1 MNRSLHELELRV
13 GILKSVSEALRE
25 QCLAIARD
33 KSPSASI
40 NLARLAASQ
49 HGVSGMEVL
58 AVAKAARWLAVIR
71 RDHGEEVFNEAV
83 ARLTPSTPTA
93 KGATG
98 TKGD

>member
-1 MNRSLHELELRV
+1 MNRPLHELELRA
-13 GILKSVSEALRE
+13 GILSGVSEELRE
-25 QCLAIARD
+25 QCLLIARD

-40 NLARLAASQ
+40 NLARLATQQ
-49 HGVSGMEVL
+49 HGVSGMDAI
-58 AVAKAARWLAVIR
+58 AVAKATRWLAVIR
-71 RDHGEEVFNEAV
+71 RDHGEEVFKEAV